1 MNDSQNQSLI
11 KPSGPP
17 AKPKV
22 RSPTRPQTPPILQ
35 RQKSRERKKKE
46 EEQAQA
52 ENEKALAIVQSR
64 GYDYTRLQEL
74 CQPRKTKKNPEDEPK
89 PVVQKKI
96 LSEAD
101 VQKQHDAINRLS
113 QGNARN
119 VSKKYEDKVAENQ
132 KNEQKTNEQ
141 KQKVIKQLKR

>member
-1 MNDSQNQSLI
+1 MESQNQSMT

-46 EEQAQA
+46 EEQAQL
-52 ENEKALAIVQSR
+52 ENEKALALVQSR
-64 GYDYTRLQEL
+64 GYDWARLQEL
-74 CQPRKTKKNPEDEPK
+74 CQPRKAKKNPDDEPK
-89 PVVQKKI
+89 PVEKKI

-101 VQKQHDAINRLS
+101 IQK
-113 QGNARN
+113 
-119 VSKKYEDKVAENQ
+119 
-132 KNEQKTNEQ
+132 
-141 KQKVIKQLKR
+141 

>member
-1 MNDSQNQSLI
+1 MDSQNQSLI

-17 AKPKV
+17 AKPKA
-22 RSPTRPQTPPILQ
+22 RSPTRPQTPPILR

-74 CQPRKTKKNPEDEPK
+74 CEPRKVKKNPENEPK
-89 PVVQKKI
+89 PVEKKI

-101 VQKQHDAINRLS
+101 LQKQHDAIQRLS

-119 VSKKYEDKVAENQ
+119 VSKKHEDKVAENLKSEQ
-132 KNEQKTNEQ
+132 KSNEQKKN
-141 KQKVIKQLKR
+141 VIKKLKQ